1 MAEEPLTNP
10 LILKKEREATNMN
23 RHEIALKK
31 LHEGTVIPANPL
43 ALDENRKFDE
53 KRQRALVRYYLDSG
67 VGGLAVAVHTTQ
79 FEIREPKH
87 NLLETVL
94 KVAVDEARK
103 FEEANNTTIV
113 MVAGACGPKEQ
124 AVREA
129 ELAKSLGYD
138 AVLLS
143 PGGLNALSEDEMVER
158 TEAVAAVMPVIG
170 FYLQPSVGG
179 RVFTYNYWER
189 VCAIKNVVAIKAAP
203 FNRYC
208 TFDVVR
214 AAALSER
221 SDEIAL
227 YTGNDDNIVID
238 LVSNYKFEVDGK
250 VYEKRFIGGLLGHW
264 SVWTKKAVE
273 LFEKCKALHG
283 CETIPA
289 EILKL
294 ANEVTDTNAAFFD
307 TANGFKGCIA
317 GLHEVLRRQ
326 GLMKGIWCLNP
337 DETMSPG
344 QNEEIDRVYKMYPHL
359 NDDDFV
365 KANLDKWLK

>member
-1 MAEEPLTNP
+1 MT
-10 LILKKEREATNMN
+10 
-23 RHEIALKK
+23 RHEIALRK

-43 ALDENRKFDE
+43 ALNANREFDE
-53 KRQRALVRYYLDSG
+53 RRQRAIVRYYLDAG

-79 FEIREPKH
+79 FEIRDPKH

-103 FEEANNTTIV
+103 FEAAKGETIV

-158 TEAVAAVMPVIG
+158 TEAVAAVIPVIG

-189 VCAIKNVVAIKAAP
+189 ICAINNVVAIKAAP

-208 TFDVVR
+208 TLDVVR
-214 AAALSER
+214 AAALSKR

-238 LVSNYKFEVDGK
+238 LISNYSFTENGK
-250 VYEKRFIGGLLGHW
+250 TYEKRFIGGLLGHW
-264 SVWTKKAVE
+264 SVWTKTAVDIFNKLRE
-273 LFEKCKALHG
+273 IRTRDA
-283 CETIPA
+283 IPA
-289 EILKL
+289 EVIKL
-294 ANEVTDTNAAFFD
+294 ANAVTDTNAAFFD

-326 GLMKGIWCLNP
+326 GLFEGIWCLNP
-337 DETMSPG
+337 EETMSEG
-344 QNEEIDRVYKMYPHL
+344 QKEEIDRVYRMYPEL
-359 NDDDFV
+359 SDDDFV
-365 KANLDKWLK
+365 KANLEKWLS